1 MMSALAKFA
10 KVVGAVAA
18 TSVSTSAQAL
28 DALAV
33 PVAATAK
40 LVAQGGSSALST
52 TGSGVA
58 QVGGMTIAASDGLLN
73 QLVMPNLKQAVSEA
87 MRDASPASWMS

>member
-1 MMSALAKFA
+1 MLSGLAKLA

-18 TSVSTSAQAL
+18 SSVSTSAQAL

-33 PVAATAK
+33 PVAATAE
-40 LVAQGGSSALST
+40 LVARGGSSALNT
-52 TGSGVA
+52 TGSGA
-58 QVGGMTIAASDGLLN
+58 LQAGGMAIAAGDGLFKE
-73 QLVMPNLKQAVSEA
+73 LVMPNLKQAVTEA